1 MGAEYSFAGGVDNRQ
16 AVPYVGQVNTERT
29 PLTPERIRAALVV
42 SGGSVTRAAKSL
54 GYSRQTIHEWMRV
67 HGITVERV
75 VKDAA

>member
-1 MGAEYSFAGGVDNRQ
+1 MEYSVVQGLDNRKPK
-16 AVPYVGQVNTERT
+16 PYIRQVNTERK
-29 PLTPERIRAALVV
+29 PLTPERIRAALVL